1 MLWIGKTRTINDQQI
16 NLPHPYR
23 FCKLYISDKFKQ
35 ILFTPFGKIENG
47 MHAEVD
53 SIIIDTWPCKFEDLQ
68 TNIEETLRRFS
79 PKTVYVK
86 GKWPSFDCSK
96 AKSQRSFETD
106 YVTFRLETDLTKNYG
121 EHEVERI
128 KVSAQPTILDNT
140 YSLNG
145 CGHLID
151 TKVAQIVLD
160 IFEACLK
167 IRS

>member
-1 MLWIGKTRTINDQQI
+1 MLWTKTIRTNSDKQI

-23 FCKLYISDKFKQ
+23 FCNLYISDKFKQ
-35 ILFTPFGKIENG
+35 ILFTPFGGLENG

-53 SIIIDTWPCKFEDLQ
+53 NIIVDTWPCKFEDLQ

-79 PKTVYVK
+79 DKAIYVK
-86 GKWPSFDCSK
+86 GKWPSFDNSK
-96 AKSQRSFETD
+96 AKSHRSFETD
-106 YVTFRLETDLTKNYG
+106 YITIRLETDLTRNYG

-128 KVSAQPTILDNT
+128 KVSARPTSLDNT
-140 YSLNG
+140 YTLNG

>member
-1 MLWIGKTRTINDQQI
+1 MIWIGTTQTANDKPI

-35 ILFTPFGKIENG
+35 ILFVPFGQMGNG
-47 MHAEVD
+47 MYAELD
-53 SIIIDTWPCKFEDLQ
+53 NIIVDTWPCKFEDLQ

-79 PKTVYVK
+79 SHAVYME
-86 GKWPSFDCSK
+86 GKWPSFNSSK

-106 YVTFRLETDLTKNYG
+106 YISFRLETDLTRNYG
-121 EHEVERI
+121 EREVERI
-128 KVSAQPTILDNT
+128 KVSAQPTVLDNT

-145 CGHLID
+145 CGHMFE

-167 IRS
+167 IRN

>member
-1 MLWIGKTRTINDQQI
+1 MIWIGTTPTTNEKQI

-35 ILFTPFGKIENG
+35 ILFTPFGQLENG
-47 MHAEVD
+47 MHAEVNN
-53 SIIIDTWPCKFEDLQ
+53 IIVDTWPCKFEDLQ

-79 PKTVYVK
+79 SNAVYIE
-86 GKWPSFDCSK
+86 GKWPSFDSSK

-106 YVTFRLETDLTKNYG
+106 YIPFRLETDLTRNYG
-121 EHEVERI
+121 ELEVERI
-128 KVSAQPTILDNT
+128 KVSVQPTVLDNT
-140 YSLNG
+140 FSLNG
-145 CGHLID
+145 CGHLFE

-167 IRS
+167 IRN